1 MTTSSFLTP
10 APRPPK
16 QSQNRIT
23 RALALLFGS
32 RPGPVVRD
40 TAELGR
46 EDQFTQLLNRLM
58 PLLYERHWDD
68 KQLWYDFSWDYLQHL
83 ARRVPAL
90 YPYSEISKETQQ
102 RIIEHLR
109 LRGYTVEVGEPP
121 VRPQLVRV
129 TWRAAIY
136 HNA

>member
-1 MTTSSFLTP
+1 MTAATITS

-16 QSQNRIT
+16 QSKNRIA
-23 RALALLFGS
+23 RALDLLFGNRS
-32 RPGPVVRD
+32 SPVLRNTV
-40 TAELGR
+40 EVGR
-46 EDQFTQLLNRLM
+46 EDQFSQLLNRLM

-68 KQLWYDFSWDYLQHL
+68 KQVWCDFSWDYLQHL

-90 YPYSEISKETQQ
+90 YPYAAISEETKQ

-109 LRGYTVEVGEPP
+109 QRGYTVEVPPPP
-121 VRPQLVRV
+121 VSDKLVRV
-129 TWRAAIY
+129 TWRADIY